1 MAVYKRVL
9 VAIDGSATSDRAA
22 GEAIALAKEQQAQ
35 LRAVHVI
42 EDVPRMY
49 FAYADGAN
57 LAMLEASVRQ
67 AGQEA
72 LARASA
78 TACQADV
85 ALETVLLP
93 HHRERVGDVIVA
105 EARAWPA
112 DLIVI
117 GMHGR
122 HGLAHLLLG
131 SVAEV
136 VVRAAP
142 VPLLLVREQ

>member
-1 MAVYKRVL
+1 MYKRVL
-9 VAIDGSATSDRAA
+9 VAVDGSPASIQAV
-22 GEAIALAKEQQAQ
+22 GEAIAVAKDQQAL

-42 EDVPRMY
+42 EDVPAMY

-72 LARASA
+72 LDRAAA
-78 TACQADV
+78 TARQADV
-85 ALETVLLP
+85 AMETFLLP
-93 HHRERVGDVIVA
+93 HNRERVGEVIVA

-112 DLIVI
+112 DLIVL
-117 GMHGR
+117 GTHGR

-131 SVAEV
+131 SVAEA

-142 VPLLLVREQ
+142 VPILLVRQQ